1 MRDEKA
7 KTLYDRARERLVK
20 VLGTE
25 RTDALLNECMT
36 TIGLTDVRNP
46 TELLALAE
54 ALLGQAGLIKF
65 VGQSLKAQAVL
76 LGAEHA

>member
-1 MRDEKA
+1 MTDDRA
-7 KTLYDRARERLVK
+7 NTLYGRARGRLVK
-20 VLGTE
+20 VLGAE
-25 RTDALLNECMT
+25 RTDLLLKECLD

-76 LGAEHA
+76 LGAEDV